1 MKIIRWLVLFV
12 KRWLRDVR
20 IFVIKYILLAVKY
33 IFIVLDLQFFPCYL
47 NGQLSAAAPLS
58 ISLFRTMSALSFSHI
73 MHCLSISFSF
83 VFGFCVF
90 LLSPSPS
97 DICFWP
103 LEAIDRLNDF
113 SVDCCFFEN
122 ASYLSL
128 KAKTE
133 LPTLIMNNL

>member
-20 IFVIKYILLAVKY
+20 ISVIKYILLAVKY

-83 VFGFCVF
+83 VCLVFVFFCYRPLVRTFAFG
-90 LLSPSPS
+90 
-97 DICFWP
+97 
-103 LEAIDRLNDF
+103 RLRQLT
-113 SVDCCFFEN
+113 V
-122 ASYLSL
+122 
-128 KAKTE
+128 
-133 LPTLIMNNL
+133 